1 MLVTSKR
8 VAACEDLGPK
18 GSEGGPRLVADMSD
32 RERKRDQTRCGAV
45 KTMGRRMDFIPS
57 AVGSP

>member
-1 MLVTSKR
+1 M
-8 VAACEDLGPK
+8 
-18 GSEGGPRLVADMSD
+18 VADMSD
-32 RERKRDQTRCGAV
+32 RERKRDQTRWCGAV